1 MTTTSPTAKAQR
13 LTPFGVALRTL
24 SFVIAWWAFTEGNWR
39 EWGVAVVVMIAASW
53 ASFHILPL
61 RSWRWSLK
69 GLLQFAPYFL
79 WQSFWGG
86 VDVAWRAFHP
96 AMPLN
101 TGLKPFKTRLP
112 GELPRVF
119 LAWTISL
126 LPGTASVK
134 MEQDELIIHV
144 LNVNE
149 KFEAQMRVLE
159 NRIAAVFG
167 IS

>member
-1 MTTTSPTAKAQR
+1 MTTTDTAKSQR
-13 LTPFGVALRTL
+13 LTPFGVALRTF

-39 EWGVAVVVMIAASW
+39 EWGVAVVVIVAASL
-53 ASFHILPL
+53 ASFQILPL

-69 GLLQFAPYFL
+69 GVIGFTPYFL
-79 WQSFWGG
+79 WQSFLGG

-96 AMPLN
+96 GLPLN
-101 TGLKPFKTRLP
+101 TGLKVFKTRLP

-119 LAWTISL
+119 FAWTISL

-134 MEQDELIIHV
+134 MEENELVIHV

-149 KFEAQMRVLE
+149 KFEPQMRDLE

-167 IS
+167 ISL